1 MTGYTRQSVADI
13 INGAEITA
21 PPLNSEF
28 NQLTSAFNGGA
39 GHSHDGSTGNAP
51 PIALATSVSG
61 YLPAVHGGIGGKNNN
76 TATTTPLVTNDGTE
90 GYAPMSLWENTTTG
104 RIYVCV
110 GNSTGAAIWRE
121 LVQVTSGNSIIPA
134 AHDTVDLGSN
144 AVRFQDIFLSG
155 GISASGNVAVGGTL
169 TLTGSTSLQ
178 ALTAASATVSG
189 TSVLTS
195 VDINSGAMDATA
207 IGVSTPAAGT
217 FTTLT
222 ANTSLVAA
230 TADINGG
237 TIDGATI
244 GASAP
249 STAAFTTLAASGLAT
264 LATVDINAGAIDG
277 TVIGA
282 TTKAAGGFTT
292 ITSTGQATLA
302 TVDINGGAID
312 GAVIGAASA
321 AAITGTTITGS
332 SLVGPLTGSVT
343 GNTAGTHTG
352 AVVGNVT
359 GDVTGNV
366 TASSGTST
374 FNNVTVNGTL
384 NMDATT
390 AATITNLTNPTNA
403 QDAATKAYVDTSVAN
418 LIDSAPGALDTLNE
432 LAAAL
437 GDDAAFST
445 TITNSIATK
454 LPLAGGTMSGAIAMG
469 TSKITGLGDP
479 TTNQDAAT
487 KKYSDDQDA
496 LKLSLTGGTM
506 SGAIAM
512 GNNKITGLGTPTAST
527 DATTKTYVDAIL
539 GSATAAATSA
549 ANAATSESNAATSET
564 NAGNSASAALASQ
577 NAAAASYDLFDD
589 RFLGAKSSAPTLD
602 NDGNALVTG
611 TLYFNSTSN
620 IMYVYSGAGWQA
632 AGSSVNGTSDRQTY
646 TASAGQTVFAAT
658 YDTGYIDVYLNGVK
672 LVAGTDFTAT
682 NGTSITLASG
692 ATINDVIDIVAYG
705 TFVLAD
711 HYDSTASDARYVQQ
725 THTGNVDITGDLSFG
740 DNNKAIFGAG
750 SDLQIYHDGGSDSY
764 ITHSGSNG
772 LGISAPTISLTDN
785 VGRNML
791 RGVSEGATTLY
802 HNNSEKLATTATG
815 IDVTGTVTASSAVN
829 AVGFQDTQS
838 TSGFGYLNFGDT
850 DDANIGQIGYDH
862 TSNYMRFQVNNA
874 ERMRIDS
881 SGNVGIGTSSPSQKL
896 DVNGSVNIPNDY
908 SYGFGGAGSNTY
920 ISGNNASNILRF
932 NTNGSERMRIFE
944 NGNVGIGTTDS
955 RGKLQ
960 IGSGVGGGY
969 VPSGHELLFGANNS
983 DITFLSAND
992 GVSVDGTIGA
1002 WNTSYNVQNSK
1013 IVFNKP
1019 AGNIGELQF
1028 FTNAGSGITERMR
1041 IDPNGNL
1048 LVGTTSTTPA
1058 VSNDSDGIALQAN
1071 GTVQFSANNTTTAII
1086 NRKSTDGTIL
1096 QFRKDGTTVGSIG
1109 ILGGATYFS
1118 SVTHA
1123 LMINGST
1130 VEPANYIGTRVNNTM
1145 DIGSASYRFKDLYLS
1160 GGVYLGGTVAA
1171 NHLDDYEEGTWT
1183 PSFYG
1188 LTNTPTYHGLDGK
1201 YTKVGRVV
1209 TVTFFVQTNVL
1220 PTFSSLTDELKITGL
1235 PFTVNGTGYTGSQ
1248 GACNAQNFNWN
1259 STYNTQGVA
1268 GQISASV
1275 NSSEQMQFQ
1284 VTGNNGIRGIVN
1296 NKSGAAG
1303 FIIEATVTYFVSD

>member
-110 GNSTGAAIWRE
+110 GNATGAAIWRE

-144 AVRFQDIFLSG
+144 AVRFQDLFLSG
-155 GISASGNVAVGGTL
+155 GISAAGNVAVGGTL

-249 STAAFTTLAASGLAT
+249 STAAFTTLAASGLST
-264 LATVDINAGAIDG
+264 LASVDINGGAIDG

-602 NDGNALVTG
+602 NDGNALVVG

-646 TASAGQTVFAAT
+646 TASSGQTVFAAT

-725 THTGNVDITGDLSFG
+725 THTGNVDITGTVV
-740 DNNKAIFGAG
+740 A
-750 SDLQIYHDGGSDSY
+750 DG
-764 ITHSGSNG
+764 
-772 LGISAPTISLTDN
+772 LT
-785 VGRNML
+785 
-791 RGVSEGATTLY
+791 
-802 HNNSEKLATTATG
+802 
-815 IDVTGTVTASSAVN
+815 
-829 AVGFQDTQS
+829 
-838 TSGFGYLNFGDT
+838 
-850 DDANIGQIGYDH
+850 
-862 TSNYMRFQVNNA
+862 
-874 ERMRIDS
+874 
-881 SGNVGIGTSSPSQKL
+881 
-896 DVNGSVNIPNDY
+896 
-908 SYGFGGAGSNTY
+908 
-920 ISGNNASNILRF
+920 
-932 NTNGSERMRIFE
+932 
-944 NGNVGIGTTDS
+944 
-955 RGKLQ
+955 
-960 IGSGVGGGY
+960 
-969 VPSGHELLFGANNS
+969 
-983 DITFLSAND
+983 
-992 GVSVDGTIGA
+992 VDGSIMETIMA
-1002 WNTSYNVQNSK
+1002 
-1013 IVFNKP
+1013 
-1019 AGNIGELQF
+1019 
-1028 FTNAGSGITERMR
+1028 
-1041 IDPNGNL
+1041 
-1048 LVGTTSTTPA
+1048 STR
-1058 VSNDSDGIALQAN
+1058 D
-1071 GTVQFSANNTTTAII
+1071 
-1086 NRKSTDGTIL
+1086 
-1096 QFRKDGTTVGSIG
+1096 
-1109 ILGGATYFS
+1109 
-1118 SVTHA
+1118 
-1123 LMINGST
+1123 M
-1130 VEPANYIGTRVNNTM
+1130 
-1145 DIGSASYRFKDLYLS
+1145 
-1160 GGVYLGGTVAA
+1160 
-1171 NHLDDYEEGTWT
+1171 
-1183 PSFYG
+1183 
-1188 LTNTPTYHGLDGK
+1188 
-1201 YTKVGRVV
+1201 
-1209 TVTFFVQTNVL
+1209 
-1220 PTFSSLTDELKITGL
+1220 
-1235 PFTVNGTGYTGSQ
+1235 
-1248 GACNAQNFNWN
+1248 
-1259 STYNTQGVA
+1259 
-1268 GQISASV
+1268 
-1275 NSSEQMQFQ
+1275 
-1284 VTGNNGIRGIVN
+1284 
-1296 NKSGAAG
+1296 
-1303 FIIEATVTYFVSD
+1303 

>member
-110 GNSTGAAIWRE
+110 GNSTGAAVWRE
-121 LVQVTSGNSIIPA
+121 LVQITSGNSIIPA

-155 GISASGNVAVGGTL
+155 GISAAGNVAVGGTL

-217 FTTLT
+217 FTTLV

-359 GDVTGNV
+359 GNLTGNV
-366 TASSGTST
+366 TAASGTST

-479 TTNQDAAT
+479 ATNQDAAT

-589 RFLGAKSSAPTLD
+589 RFLGAKSTAPTLD
-602 NDGNALVTG
+602 NDGNALVVG
-611 TLYFNSTSN
+611 TIYFNSTSS
-620 IMYVYSGAGWQA
+620 IMYVWGSGGWQA

-646 TASAGQTVFAAT
+646 TASAGQTVFAAA
-658 YDTGYIDVYLNGVK
+658 YDAGYIDVYLNGVK

-725 THTGNVDITGDLSFG
+725 THTGNVDITGTVVADGLTVESTVPALFLMETDQTDKNAYVRSSGGFFQIKTINDALDTQKSRLSIDHATGDISFYEDTGTTAKFFWDASAESLGIGTSSPSSPFVVNTSFDTGYLAQFVNTGTGSDANGVLIKAGVDASDYNLRLQNQAGTEILSVKSGGNVGIGTTSPVSNLDVKGSNSRIRWDLGNAYTYQGATNS
-740 DNNKAIFGAG
+740 AG
-750 SDLQIYHDGGSDSY
+750 SAFAAAYYDG
-764 ITHSGSNG
+764 
-772 LGISAPTISLTDN
+772 
-785 VGRNML
+785 
-791 RGVSEGATTLY
+791 SEHRWL
-802 HNNSEKLATTATG
+802 
-815 IDVTGTVTASSAVN
+815 IASSTKA
-829 AVGFQDTQS
+829 
-838 TSGFGYLNFGDT
+838 
-850 DDANIGQIGYDH
+850 
-862 TSNYMRFQVNNA
+862 M
-874 ERMRIDS
+874 IDS
-881 SGNVGIGTSSPSQKL
+881 SGNVGIGTSSLTGGNTILNLSRTGSSVGCNMQFANTH
-896 DVNGSVNIPNDY
+896 NGAFYVGLAGNTSGDAILHSAD
-908 SYGFGGAGSNTY
+908 GTAGMAFGTNNT
-920 ISGNNASNILRF
+920 
-932 NTNGSERMRIFE
+932 ERVRIE
-944 NGNVGIGTTDS
+944 AAGNV
-955 RGKLQ
+955 L
-960 IGSGVGGGY
+960 IGSGAVRRYTDILSVKNASSYTILSERTGTG
-969 VPSGHELLFGANNS
+969 SEGHLIFQNGNGA
-983 DITFLSAND
+983 
-992 GVSVDGTIGA
+992 VGTIFTNGTA
-1002 WNTSYNVQNSK
+1002 TSYNTSSDHRLKTDAQPMTGASARVLSLKPVNFAWISSGDRVDGFLAHEAQAVVPEAVTGTKDAMRDEEYEVTAAIAATYDEDGNELTAAVEAVMGTRSVPDYQGIDQSK
-1013 IVFNKP
+1013 LVP
-1019 AGNIGELQF
+1019 
-1028 FTNAGSGITERMR
+1028 
-1041 IDPNGNL
+1041 L
-1048 LVGTTSTTPA
+1048 LTA
-1058 VSNDSDGIALQAN
+1058 ALQEALN
-1071 GTVQFSANNTTTAII
+1071 KIDAMEIRLAALENN
-1086 NRKSTDGTIL
+1086 
-1096 QFRKDGTTVGSIG
+1096 
-1109 ILGGATYFS
+1109 
-1118 SVTHA
+1118 
-1123 LMINGST
+1123 
-1130 VEPANYIGTRVNNTM
+1130 
-1145 DIGSASYRFKDLYLS
+1145 
-1160 GGVYLGGTVAA
+1160 
-1171 NHLDDYEEGTWT
+1171 
-1183 PSFYG
+1183 
-1188 LTNTPTYHGLDGK
+1188 
-1201 YTKVGRVV
+1201 
-1209 TVTFFVQTNVL
+1209 
-1220 PTFSSLTDELKITGL
+1220 
-1235 PFTVNGTGYTGSQ
+1235 
-1248 GACNAQNFNWN
+1248 
-1259 STYNTQGVA
+1259 
-1268 GQISASV
+1268 
-1275 NSSEQMQFQ
+1275 
-1284 VTGNNGIRGIVN
+1284 
-1296 NKSGAAG
+1296 
-1303 FIIEATVTYFVSD
+1303 

>member
-110 GNSTGAAIWRE
+110 GNATGAAIWRE

-195 VDINSGAMDATA
+195 VDINSGAIDNTA
-207 IGVSTPAAGT
+207 IGVTTPVAGT
-217 FTTLT
+217 FTTLV

-237 TIDGATI
+237 TLDGATI

-249 STAAFTTLAASGLAT
+249 STALFTTVGASGLST
-264 LATVDINAGAIDG
+264 LASVDINGGAIDG

-646 TASAGQTVFAAT
+646 TASSGQTVFAAT

-711 HYDSTASDARYVQQ
+711 HYDSTASDARYVNV
-725 THTGNVDITGDLSFG
+725 TGDTMTGNLSFG

-750 SDLQIYHDGGSDSY
+750 SDLQIYHDATTSYIRNINNNNLMIAGSDLFLKSNDLGQTY
-764 ITHSGSNG
+764 FHAVEAGAISINSITGTN
-772 LGISAPTISLTDN
+772 LTI
-785 VGRNML
+785 G
-791 RGVSEGATTLY
+791 GANRLQV
-802 HNNSEKLATTATG
+802 TATG
-815 IDVTGTVTASSAVN
+815 IDVTGTVAADGLTVESTVPALFLMETDQTDKNAYVRSSGGFFQIKTINDALDTQKSRLSIDHATGDISFYEDTGTTAKFYWDSSAE
-829 AVGFQDTQS
+829 S
-838 TSGFGYLNFGDT
+838 L
-850 DDANIGQIGYDH
+850 
-862 TSNYMRFQVNNA
+862 
-874 ERMRIDS
+874 
-881 SGNVGIGTSSPSQKL
+881 GIGTSSPTGPLHVSGSDSTVPIKIQNTGTGGNIWRIWSTNNVASDGGGKL
-896 DVNGSVNIPNDY
+896 GFYNETTATRAMTLDSSGNLHVGKTSLDFNAVGVTAQPAGVFAATRDGGTPVIVNRKTSHGELVQLQIDGASFGSIG
-908 SYGFGGAGSNTY
+908 SYNGAPYYGGAG
-920 ISGNNASNILRF
+920 GGVMF
-932 NTNGSERMRIFE
+932 NGSDWNPTNGTATR
-944 NGNVGIGTTDS
+944 TD
-955 RGKLQ
+955 
-960 IGSGVGGGY
+960 
-969 VPSGHELLFGANNS
+969 GA
-983 DITFLSAND
+983 A
-992 GVSVDGTIGA
+992 TIGA
-1002 WNTSYNVQNSK
+1002 
-1013 IVFNKP
+1013 
-1019 AGNIGELQF
+1019 
-1028 FTNAGSGITERMR
+1028 SG
-1041 IDPNGNL
+1041 
-1048 LVGTTSTTPA
+1048 
-1058 VSNDSDGIALQAN
+1058 
-1071 GTVQFSANNTTTAII
+1071 F
-1086 NRKSTDGTIL
+1086 
-1096 QFRKDGTTVGSIG
+1096 
-1109 ILGGATYFS
+1109 
-1118 SVTHA
+1118 
-1123 LMINGST
+1123 
-1130 VEPANYIGTRVNNTM
+1130 
-1145 DIGSASYRFKDLYLS
+1145 RFKDLYLS

-1171 NHLDDYEEGTWT
+1171 NKLDDYEEGTWV
-1183 PSFYG
+1183 PSVG
-1188 LTNTPTYHGLDGK
+1188 GTATYTARTGE
-1201 YTKVGRVV
+1201 YTKVGRLV
-1209 TVTFFVQTNVL
+1209 TAAFDMTIGAIGSGATGSIL
-1220 PTFSSLTDELKITGL
+1220 GL
-1235 PFTVNGTGYTGSQ
+1235 PFAAGGITQGQAGSVSYWSSSATAVYYIALRVDLSGTALYLSGTTSAMVTVNAGLTIFQNATRVL
-1248 GACNAQNFNWN
+1248 GAI
-1259 STYNTQGVA
+1259 TYQ
-1268 GQISASV
+1268 AS
-1275 NSSEQMQFQ
+1275 
-1284 VTGNNGIRGIVN
+1284 
-1296 NKSGAAG
+1296 
-1303 FIIEATVTYFVSD
+1303 

>member
-28 NQLTSAFNGGA
+28 NQLTSAFNGAA

-195 VDINSGAMDATA
+195 VDINSGAIDNTA
-207 IGVSTPAAGT
+207 IGVTTPVAGT
-217 FTTLT
+217 FTTLV

-237 TIDGATI
+237 TLDGATI

-359 GDVTGNV
+359 GNLTGNV
-366 TASSGTST
+366 TAASGTST

-390 AATITNLTNPTNA
+390 AATITNLTDPTNA

-646 TASAGQTVFAAT
+646 TASSGQTVFAAT

-725 THTGNVDITGDLSFG
+725 THTGNVDITGTITADGLTVE
-740 DNNKAIFGAG
+740 DADGATIRIQS
-750 SDLQIYHDGGSDSY
+750 SDTSVDGGSLGQLEFYSNDASIGGTGVKGKIQVTDVSSY
-764 ITHSGSNG
+764 GTAYEMNFFTGYVTGGAHAETKKMSIGSHG
-772 LGISAPTISLTDN
+772 DISFYEDTGTTAKFFWDASAESLGIGDSTFAAGKLQVYDSAGNHVWLKGRASDGTSSVSFRNNADN
-785 VGRNML
+785 TYNGRIQVADTGGML
-791 RGVSEGATTLY
+791 
-802 HNNSEKLATTATG
+802 
-815 IDVTGTVTASSAVN
+815 
-829 AVGFQDTQS
+829 
-838 TSGFGYLNFGDT
+838 
-850 DDANIGQIGYDH
+850 
-862 TSNYMRFQVNNA
+862 FQVA
-874 ERMRIDS
+874 GSTRATIDASGNLLLNTVSSPTTTKAIISADYSASGTTNTGLSITGRS
-881 SGNVGIGTSSPSQKL
+881 SGNWWNNGIHALGTALAFST
-896 DVNGSVNIPNDY
+896 GTTGIT
-908 SYGFGGAGSNTY
+908 GANATNERLR
-920 ISGNNASNILRF
+920 IDASGN
-932 NTNGSERMRIFE
+932 
-944 NGNVGIGTTDS
+944 V
-955 RGKLQ
+955 
-960 IGSGVGGGY
+960 
-969 VPSGHELLFGANNS
+969 
-983 DITFLSAND
+983 
-992 GVSVDGTIGA
+992 
-1002 WNTSYNVQNSK
+1002 
-1013 IVFNKP
+1013 
-1019 AGNIGELQF
+1019 
-1028 FTNAGSGITERMR
+1028 
-1041 IDPNGNL
+1041 
-1048 LVGTTSTTPA
+1048 LVGTTSAYGTTGTTINA
-1058 VSNDSDGIALQAN
+1058 AGLVYSSADADRAGQFDRTSNDGEI
-1071 GTVQFSANNTTTAII
+1071 VRFSKA
-1086 NRKSTDGTIL
+1086 
-1096 QFRKDGTTVGSIG
+1096 GTTVGSIG
-1109 ILGGATYFS
+1109 TANGDAITIGNSTGNLILWAANVAPASTASGGAS
-1118 SVTHA
+1118 DGVVD
-1123 LMINGST
+1123 L
-1130 VEPANYIGTRVNNTM
+1130 GT
-1145 DIGSASYRFKDLYLS
+1145 SARRFKDLYLS
-1160 GGVYLGGTVAA
+1160 GGVVFNVAGGTGTSTSGT
-1171 NHLDDYEEGTWT
+1171 LDDYEEGTWT
-1183 PSFYG
+1183 PVVADATTG
-1188 LTNTPTYHGLDGK
+1188 GNTGGFAAYSPSGS
-1201 YTKVGRVV
+1201 YTKVGRMVYITCLLNQV
-1209 TVTFFVQTNVL
+1209 TTTGMTGGNAF
-1220 PTFSSLTDELKITGL
+1220 IIRGL
-1235 PFTVNGTGYTGSQ
+1235 PFTVGKTAYGSL
-1248 GACNAQNFNWN
+1248 A
-1259 STYNTQGVA
+1259 TYRLSRDADTV
-1268 GQISASV
+1268 SSVSSV
-1275 NSSEQMQFQ
+1275 N
-1284 VTGNNGIRGIVN
+1284 
-1296 NKSGAAG
+1296 
-1303 FIIEATVTYFVSD
+1303 EASTWCLFPYFVADSAVTDRLTIVSDVISNTSTVSFTIAYQV